1 MAGLLIACDFDGTIT
16 ERDTLH
22 VIIDAFGA
30 PGLWDAL
37 EPRMQAG
44 QITVQEAMQLEFS
57 AVRASPSQVAD
68 LVAREA
74 PVRAGAYDFAAAVA
88 AAGHELVVMSAGF
101 RSVIDPVLAAVGLSH
116 LEVVSNEAHFSPDG
130 CQIDWTLPGDDCER
144 CGRTCKRHAISLRQ
158 RGREV
163 VYIGDGISDRCPS
176 LDADRVFARAGLA
189 EYLDTQGVAYTPFDD
204 FHQIA
209 EHLDVVSPA

>member
-57 AVRASPSQVAD
+57 AVRATPSQVAEA
-68 LVAREA
+68 VAREA
-74 PVRAGAYDFAAAVA
+74 PVRAGALEFATAVA
-88 AAGHELVVMSAGF
+88 AAGHELVIMSAGF
-101 RSVIDPVLAAVGLSH
+101 RSVIDPVLAKAGLSH
-116 LEVVSNEAHFSPDG
+116 LDVVSNEAHFTLDG
-130 CQIDWTLPGDDCER
+130 CRIDWALPGEACER
-144 CGRTCKRHAISLRQ
+144 CGRTCKRHAIAERRQ
-158 RGREV
+158 GREV

-176 LDADRVFARAGLA
+176 LDADQVFARAGLA
-189 EYLDTQGVAYTPFDD
+189 EYLGDQGVAYTPFDD

-209 EHLDVVSPA
+209 AHLDIPGTA